1 MNQANTGLR
10 LPVQAAVDR
19 TASYSALAGG
29 GVQSSQDP
37 QQILAGIS
45 QLIPSIVQA
54 LPTLIGA
61 FL

>member
-19 TASYSALAGG
+19 TANYSALAGG
-29 GVQSSQDP
+29 GVQSSQNP
-37 QQILAGIS
+37 QQILTGIS